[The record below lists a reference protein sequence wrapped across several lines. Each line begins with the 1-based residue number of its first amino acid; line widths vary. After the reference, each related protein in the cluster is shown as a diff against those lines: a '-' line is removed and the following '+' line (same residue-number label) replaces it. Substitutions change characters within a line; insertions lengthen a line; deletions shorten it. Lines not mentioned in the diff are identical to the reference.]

1 MVWVR
6 HTVIRWTTIAVVLL
20 AGSATTAW
28 TTSRASSYLG
38 FHRSIAATTT
48 TGLHAVRSD
57 SNNPFFAGRLGDMAS
72 SWFRGS
78 NNELRPS
85 RPELDDQ
92 FNQLVSQQ
100 YSWES
105 IRSLLESQQTAS
117 ERAFRNNVAMGY
129 GEGSPQHKVRLY
141 HKGNT
146 IDKVRVTFY
155 RDSASWCPYCQKV
168 WLALEYKQIPYTVEK
183 INMRCY
189 GDKPLSFQMLQPS
202 GQIPVAI
209 IDGLVLRQSNDILTK
224 LDLAFADTISLAA
237 PVEMEDRASELLR
250 LERALFSA
258 WMTWLTAGGSGSGQR
273 FVQTLKVAES
283 ALVAS
288 KGPFFLGSTLS
299 IVDVQFAPFL
309 ERMAASLAYY
319 KGFVMRVP
327 TPNAPTTDFPALNA
341 WFDAMEQLPSYQ
353 LTKSDY
359 YTHCWDLP
367 PQIGGC
373 VAEPAGA
380 IFAAAI
386 DGKERLNGSS
396 LSLSSWELP
405 LEPHNGGVEPDWTWA
420 NSRDEAAAR
429 REAVERLSANHEAI
443 VAFASRGASSDRP
456 GVPAVSAP
464 LADPNAPPNVA
475 VHGAVSSVLRVL
487 CAAMLENTAPTIAV
501 SHHEQMK
508 SLSALVV
515 TEGGSS
521 FANDVVKSL
530 AYLRDRVGV
539 PRDMKL
545 PAARQLRA
553 HLNWSI
559 KCLQEAL

>member
-1 MVWVR
+1 MRRVGPS
-6 HTVIRWTTIAVVLL
+6 IRWTIAAVLL
-20 AGSATTAW
+20 ARSVTTAW
-28 TTSRASSYLG
+28 ITSTIKAHSCLG
-38 FHRSIAATTT
+38 FYRSAAAATTT
-48 TGLHAVRSD
+48 TTVRLHAVGD

-92 FNQLVSQQ
+92 FNQLVSH

-105 IRSLLESQQTAS
+105 IRARLESQQTSS
-117 ERAFRNNVAMGY
+117 ERAFRRNVAMGY
-129 GEGSPQHKVRLY
+129 GEGSPLHKVRLY
-141 HKGNT
+141 HEGNT
-146 IDKVRVTFY
+146 IDNVRVTFY

-189 GDKPLSFQMLQPS
+189 GDKPLSFQALQPS

-209 IDGLVLRQSNDILTK
+209 IDGLVLRQSNDILAK
-224 LDLAFADTISLAA
+224 LDQAFPETISLAA
-237 PVEMEDRASELLR
+237 PAGMENRAAELLR

-258 WMTWLTAGGSGSGQR
+258 WMTWLTAGSGSSGGNGQR
-273 FVQTLKVAES
+273 FAQTLKVAES

-288 KGPFFLGSTLS
+288 KGPFFLGSKLS
-299 IVDVQFAPFL
+299 IVDVQFTPFL

-319 KGFVMRVP
+319 KGFVLRVP
-327 TPNAPTTDFPALNA
+327 PNAPTTDFPVLNA
-341 WFDAMEQLPSYQ
+341 WFDAMEQLPAYQ

-380 IFAAAI
+380 GYARAI
-386 DGKERLNGSS
+386 DGKERLNGS
-396 LSLSSWELP
+396 LGSSWELP
-405 LEPHNGGVEPDWTWA
+405 LEAHNGGVEPDWTWA
-420 NSRDEAAAR
+420 SHDEAVAR
-429 REAVERLSANHEAI
+429 REAVERLSANHEA
-443 VAFASRGASSDRP
+443 VVSFASRGAGRA
-456 GVPAVSAP
+456 GTPAVSAP
-464 LADPNAPPNVA
+464 LADPNAAANQA
-475 VHGAVSSVLRVL
+475 VQGAVSSVLRLL
-487 CAAMLENTAPTIAV
+487 CAAMLEIAAPTIAV
-501 SHHEQMK
+501 SHNEQMK
-508 SLSALVV
+508 SLGALMVA
-515 TEGGSS
+515 EGGSN

-559 KCLQEAL
+559 QCLQEALQ